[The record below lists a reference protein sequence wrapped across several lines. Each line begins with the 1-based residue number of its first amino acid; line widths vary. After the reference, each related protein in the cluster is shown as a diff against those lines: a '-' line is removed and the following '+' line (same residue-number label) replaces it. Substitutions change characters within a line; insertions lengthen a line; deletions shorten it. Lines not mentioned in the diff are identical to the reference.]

1 MTLQEAIQHS
11 LERAALDCSECAKQ
25 HEQLAN
31 WLIELRDIRRF
42 VEPLRNYNT
51 KNLYIEELKKIVKS
65 CD

>member
-31 WLIELRDIRRF
+31 WLIELRG
-42 VEPLRNYNT
+42 Y
-51 KNLYIEELKKIVKS
+51 KKI
-65 CD
+65 C